1 MSETQQMALVHIQ
14 LGHLLEQLVQRL
26 VAVRHHQGALP
37 REVVVQVG
45 YYLDGHVRFT
55 FDR

>member
-1 MSETQQMALVHIQ
+1 MALVHIQ